1 MTDQI
6 ANRNALVK
14 MLSGGFSNQQQAFD
28 NPPLYAHILV
38 RFRPLPQLKPGSLLL
53 EQAYAIAPR
62 EPYRI
67 RVLRPWLCPERGLVI
82 LNYTIRDGQ
91 RFGGAVEEPER
102 MAQIEE
108 SDLSLLDG
116 CTYLIEPSADG
127 FKGTVEPGCRC
138 LVKRKDRTTYLVS
151 EFTLNA
157 AGMETIDRGY
167 DPDTHE
173 HLWGSI
179 AGAFRFVRTHDWSEE
194 VPSHCLH

>member
-127 FKGTVEPGCRC
+127 FNGTVEPGCRC

-194 VPSHCLH
+194 VPNNWLH